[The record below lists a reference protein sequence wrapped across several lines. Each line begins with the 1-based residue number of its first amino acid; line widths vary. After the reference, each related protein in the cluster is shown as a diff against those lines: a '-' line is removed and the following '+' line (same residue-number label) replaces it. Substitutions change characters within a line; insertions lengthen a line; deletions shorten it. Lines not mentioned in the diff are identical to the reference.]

1 MPDRII
7 LARNA
12 SIGIDKALA
21 SKPKVY
27 KQAEFFDVDDQS
39 SSYNM

>member
-1 MPDRII
+1 MPDRLIW
-7 LARNA
+7 ARNA
-12 SIGIDKALA
+12 SIAIDTALV

-27 KQAEFFDVDDQS
+27 KQAEFFDADDQS